1 LTHIDRL
8 ILLVLEAG
16 IDIDL
21 TQVKLVGS
29 RGIIIALV
37 GTGLPVVL
45 AAIVAAALGY
55 GGIESIA
62 AGCSFAPTSLGIAM
76 NVLRQSGIINTPVGQ
91 LIVAAAIIDDMIALV
106 ILSQLQAFVG
116 EATVL
121 GMLIPIVSAVFF
133 LVIGGYIA
141 VCVLPNILD
150 RYVISPCESKLGM
163 TREYSSLGLMMAL
176 LLLLIPLTYYAKA
189 SPLMGAFLAGLVFC
203 NSEPAHHMFVSQF
216 KRVMQWLLRIF
227 FAASI
232 GFQVPIKS
240 FANGTVLFQGLLFT
254 LALLGKVVVG
264 FMVPNFSVTR
274 RFRSIHLRD
283 CLVVGF
289 SMAAEGEF
297 AFVIAVFAV
306 SNGLITTDL
315 YASIVLAVLFSTI
328 ASPLL
333 LRKTISY
340 FNKQIELE
348 MAQLLPDSKGDGPST
363 GHSKSNDGGHRM
375 PTFFCIQTKSE
386 PAWGLQTTIMR
397 ELSALELDIIDHRS
411 WHPRQGGRDVLVVNE
426 VYVKDCAS
434 HVLAATAHSTNSFDL
449 TIAGRI
455 EEIMAALD
463 KGISQKDAI
472 VRVQKWTPNLS
483 TGFHTTQENS
493 ILEQIGERA
502 AEPSRGAGLSD
513 DEYILMDHADKKDV
527 EQEQGRQRR
536 QPAEEGM
543 RHIDTRFAGRLDGLI
558 RHDRVQTTRP
568 MMTGDGIELLPR

>member
-1 LTHIDRL
+1 LVGGYRFLTRIDRL

-21 TQVKLVGS
+21 TQVKLVGA

-45 AAIVAAALGY
+45 AAIIAAALGY

-106 ILSQLQAFVG
+106 ILSQLRAFVG
-116 EATVL
+116 DATVV
-121 GMLIPIVSAVFF
+121 GMIIPIVSALSF
-133 LVIGGYIA
+133 LIIGGYIA
-141 VCVLPNILD
+141 ICVLPNILD
-150 RYVISPCESKLGM
+150 RYVISPCESRLGM
-163 TREYSSLGLMMAL
+163 TREFSSLGLVMGL
-176 LLLLIPLTYYAKA
+176 LLLLIPATHYAKA

-216 KRVMQWLLRIF
+216 KRVMQWLLRFF

-240 FANGTVLFQGLLFT
+240 FANGTVIIQGLLFT

-264 FMVPNFSVTR
+264 FMVPNFSLTG

-297 AFVIAVFAV
+297 AFVIAAFAV
-306 SNGLITTDL
+306 SNGLIATDL
-315 YASIVLAVLFSTI
+315 YASIVLAVLLSTM

-333 LRKTISY
+333 LRKTVSY
-340 FNKQIELE
+340 FNKPLELE
-348 MAQLLPDSKGDGPST
+348 MAQLLSTADSK
-363 GHSKSNDGGHRM
+363 

-386 PAWGLQTTIMR
+386 PAWGLQMTIMQT
-397 ELSALELDIIDHRS
+397 LSALELDIIDHRS
-411 WHPRQGGRDVLVVNE
+411 WHPRQVQDVLVNHE
-426 VYVKDCAS
+426 VYVKDSAS
-434 HVLAATAHSTNSFDL
+434 RVVSAAAYMDSFDL
-449 TIAGRI
+449 IAGRI
-455 EEIMAALD
+455 DEITAALD

-483 TGFHTTQENS
+483 TGLHTTQENS
-493 ILEQIGERA
+493 ILEQIGEMT
-502 AEPSRGAGLSD
+502 AEPRGRDLSH
-513 DEYILMDHADKKDV
+513 EYVLMGHPAKVKDV
-527 EQEQGRQRR
+527 EQEGRQS
-536 QPAEEGM
+536 QPAEGM
-543 RHIDTRFAGRLDGLI
+543 RHIDTQFGGRLDGLI
-558 RHDRVQTTRP
+558 RHDRVRSAQS
-568 MMTGDGIELLPR
+568 MVTGDGIELVPR